1 MCTMLIM
8 YCKHLFGI
16 TSVDIVHKQVLVRYQ
31 MGQIHKGVSLK
42 HSHET
47 GYLKNYIFGENG

>member
-1 MCTMLIM
+1 MLIM

-42 HSHET
+42 HSKDRILEKLH
-47 GYLKNYIFGENG
+47 LR